1 MSERISYADAL
12 GNFGAKPVLL
22 LDRVLGAALAFFGG
36 LATLTFAPIILGV
49 GWPGLLAFQNPYFS
63 SRLWAPLAWAA
74 LWVVPAIA
82 VGWIAEFPR
91 VLAVFSHLWFT
102 ADPSNRLLSL
112 QLWADIFVISVM
124 TSFASLPW

>member
-1 MSERISYADAL
+1 MSERISYADEH

-36 LATLTFAPIILGV
+36 IATITFAPIILGV
-49 GWPGLLAFQNPYFS
+49 GWPGLPAFQHPYFS
-63 SRLWAPLAWAA
+63 WRLWALLAWAA
-74 LWVVPAIA
+74 LWLIPAIA
-82 VGWIAEFPR
+82 VGWIAGFPR

-102 ADPSNRLLSL
+102 ADPPNRLLSL
-112 QLWADIFVISVM
+112 QLWVGIFVISVM